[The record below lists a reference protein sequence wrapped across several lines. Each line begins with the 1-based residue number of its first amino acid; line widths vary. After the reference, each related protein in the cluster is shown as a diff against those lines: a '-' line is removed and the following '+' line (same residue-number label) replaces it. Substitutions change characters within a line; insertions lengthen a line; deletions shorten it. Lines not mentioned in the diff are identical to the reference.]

1 MAHYVTDRI
10 VVGLSRT
17 AGVLCGLGALGVAAA
32 IGWTTT
38 EQDLIRVV
46 IFTAVA
52 FVLPAGAIWGVAL
65 WLDAETEKLEGR
77 SGDVAPIPRD
87 EAALH
92 PFREPITRYIIG
104 VAAALAA
111 WGVRALLDPYLP
123 GYVPFIT
130 FFLGVAVAGWLGG
143 YGPAVLATAISAC
156 IARYFYMA
164 PTQGFSLVDLGT
176 SLSVALFVLS
186 SLVIGGLTAA
196 LHAALLRVQF
206 LANELSAL
214 KGKDAIVPHAMP
226 ARGSTVGTPF
236 EAAQRGDELV

>member
-10 VVGLSRT
+10 VVGLLRT

-65 WLDAETEKLEGR
+65 WLDAQTEKLEGR
-77 SGDVAPIPRD
+77 AGHGTPVPRD

-92 PFREPITRYIIG
+92 PFREPLTGYAIG
-104 VAAALAA
+104 VAATLAA
-111 WGVRALLDPYLP
+111 WGFRALIDPYLP
-123 GYVPFIT
+123 GYVPFLT
-130 FFLGVAVAGWLGG
+130 FFMGVALAGWLGG
-143 YGPAVLATAISAC
+143 YGPAVLATAISTC
-156 IARYFYMA
+156 IARYYYMA
-164 PTQGFSLVDLGT
+164 PTHGFSLVDLGT

-196 LHAALLRVQF
+196 LHAALLRIQF
-206 LANELSAL
+206 LANELSAI
-214 KGKDAIVPHAMP
+214 KGKDAIVPHPMP
-226 ARGSTVGTPF
+226 AHGSHTGTPF
-236 EAAQRGDELV
+236 DAAQRGNELG